1 MVTPMNWIRTN
12 VATSATLGVLALA
25 LVGGGTAVA
34 VTSAQQT
41 TTETATPSPTP
52 SSLPTSAAS
61 EDPFTA
67 TGPTTTTPTTPDGS
81 APGTSNGQP
90 TTGQPDA
97 TAPEPPATEPEP
109 PTEPAPVTPDAPTWV
124 SISPDGD
131 GFTVSWAD
139 APMNGLTLKYY
150 RVGVA
155 NPSYTS
161 GEEYTTSGTWLSI
174 PGVTSGNNCAF
185 ITAVATNGTV
195 GPTSSVCTDL
205 W

>member
-1 MVTPMNWIRTN
+1 MVTPLNWIRTN
-12 VATSATLGVLALA
+12 VATSASLGVLALA

-34 VTSAQQT
+34 VTSAQQA
-41 TTETATPSPTP
+41 TTESATPSSTP

-67 TGPTTTTPTTPDGS
+67 TGPTTTTPTTPDSS
-81 APGTSNGQP
+81 APGSGQP
-90 TTGQPDA
+90 TTGLPDP
-97 TAPEPPATEPEP
+97 TTPEPPAPVVEP
-109 PTEPAPVTPDAPTWV
+109 PAEPAPVTPDAPTWV

-131 GFTVSWAD
+131 GFAISWGD
-139 APMNGLTLKYY
+139 APMNGLTLNYY

-161 GEEYTTSGTWLSI
+161 GEEYTTGGTWLAI

-195 GPTSSVCTDL
+195 GPTASVCTDL

>member
-12 VATSATLGVLALA
+12 VATSAALGVLALA

-34 VTSAQQT
+34 VTSAQQAI
-41 TTETATPSPTP
+41 TESATPSSTP
-52 SSLPTSAAS
+52 SDGPSSAAS

-67 TGPTTTTPTTPDGS
+67 TGPTITAPTTPDGS
-81 APGTSNGQP
+81 APPSSGQP
-90 TTGQPDA
+90 SAGQPDA

-161 GEEYTTSGTWLSI
+161 GEEYTTGGTWLSI

>member
-1 MVTPMNWIRTN
+1 MVTPLNWIRTN

-34 VTSAQQT
+34 VTSAQQAT
-41 TTETATPSPTP
+41 DSATPTPTP
-52 SSLPTSAAS
+52 SSLPTSAA

-67 TGPTTTTPTTPDGS
+67 TGPTTTPTTPDGS
-81 APGTSNGQP
+81 APGTPNGQP
-90 TTGQPDA
+90 STGQPDT
-97 TAPEPPATEPEP
+97 TAPEPPAPVVEP

-124 SISPDGD
+124 SINPDGD
-131 GFTVSWAD
+131 GFAVSWGD

-150 RVGVA
+150 RVGIA

-161 GEEYTTSGTWLSI
+161 GEEYTTSGTWLAI

-185 ITAVATNGTV
+185 ITPVATNGAV
-195 GPTSSVCTDL
+195 GPTASVCTDL

>member
-1 MVTPMNWIRTN
+1 MVTPLNWIRTN

-34 VTSAQQT
+34 VTSAQQA

-81 APGTSNGQP
+81 APPSSGQP
-90 TTGQPDA
+90 SAGQPDA

-109 PTEPAPVTPDAPTWV
+109 PTEPAPVTPDAPAWV
-124 SISPDGD
+124 NISPDGD
-131 GFTVSWAD
+131 GFAISWGD
-139 APMNGLTLKYY
+139 APMNGLTLNYY

-161 GEEYTTSGTWLSI
+161 GEEYTTGGTWLAI

>member
-1 MVTPMNWIRTN
+1 MVTPLNWIRTN
-12 VATSATLGVLALA
+12 VATSAALGVLALA

-34 VTSAQQT
+34 VTSAQQAI
-41 TTETATPSPTP
+41 TESATPSSTP
-52 SSLPTSAAS
+52 SDGPTSAAS

-67 TGPTTTTPTTPDGS
+67 TGPTITAPTTPDGS
-81 APGTSNGQP
+81 APPSSGQP
-90 TTGQPDA
+90 SAGQPDA

-124 SISPDGD
+124 SINPDGD
-131 GFTVSWAD
+131 GFAISWGD
-139 APMNGLTLKYY
+139 APMNGLTLNYY

-161 GEEYTTSGTWLSI
+161 GEEYTTGGTWLSI

-185 ITAVATNGTV
+185 ITPVATNGAV
-195 GPTSSVCTDL
+195 GPTASVCTDL

>member
-1 MVTPMNWIRTN
+1 MVTPLNWIRTN
-12 VATSATLGVLALA
+12 VATSAALGVLALA

-34 VTSAQQT
+34 VTSAQQA

-67 TGPTTTTPTTPDGS
+67 TGPTTTAPTTPDGS

-131 GFTVSWAD
+131 GFAISWGD
-139 APMNGLTLKYY
+139 APMNGLTLNYY

-161 GEEYTTSGTWLSI
+161 GEEYTTSGTWLAI

-185 ITAVATNGTV
+185 ITPVATNGAV
-195 GPTSSVCTDL
+195 GPTASVCTDL

>member
-12 VATSATLGVLALA
+12 VATSAALGVLALA

-34 VTSAQQT
+34 VTSAQQA
-41 TTETATPSPTP
+41 TTESATPSSTP

-67 TGPTTTTPTTPDGS
+67 TGPTTTAPTTPDGS
-81 APGTSNGQP
+81 APPSSGQP
-90 TTGQPDA
+90 SAGQPDA

-109 PTEPAPVTPDAPTWV
+109 HTEPAPVTPDAPAWV
-124 SISPDGD
+124 NISPDGD
-131 GFTVSWAD
+131 GFAVSWAD

-161 GEEYTTSGTWLSI
+161 GEEYTTGGTWLSI

>member
-1 MVTPMNWIRTN
+1 MVTPLNWIRTN
-12 VATSATLGVLALA
+12 AATSAALGVLTLA

-34 VTSAQQT
+34 VTSAQQAT
-41 TTETATPSPTP
+41 DSATPTSTP
-52 SSLPTSAAS
+52 SSLPTSAA

-67 TGPTTTTPTTPDGS
+67 TGPTTTPTTPDGS
-81 APGTSNGQP
+81 APGTPNGQP
-90 TTGQPDA
+90 STGQPDT
-97 TAPEPPATEPEP
+97 TAPEPPAPVVEP

-131 GFTVSWAD
+131 GFAVSWGD
-139 APMNGLTLKYY
+139 APMNGLTLNYY
-150 RVGVA
+150 RVGIA

-174 PGVTSGNNCAF
+174 PGVTSGNNCVF
-185 ITAVATNGTV
+185 ITAVATNGAA

>member
-12 VATSATLGVLALA
+12 VATSAALGVLALA

-34 VTSAQQT
+34 VTSAQQAI
-41 TTETATPSPTP
+41 TESATPSSTP
-52 SSLPTSAAS
+52 SDGPSSAAS

-67 TGPTTTTPTTPDGS
+67 TGPTITAPTTPDGS
-81 APGTSNGQP
+81 APPSSGQP
-90 TTGQPDA
+90 SAGQPDA

-131 GFTVSWAD
+131 GFAISWGD
-139 APMNGLTLKYY
+139 APMNGLTLNYY

-161 GEEYTTSGTWLSI
+161 GEEYTTGGTWLSI

-185 ITAVATNGTV
+185 ITPVATNGAV
-195 GPTSSVCTDL
+195 GPTASVCTDL

>member
-12 VATSATLGVLALA
+12 VATSAALGVLALA

-34 VTSAQQT
+34 VTSAQQA
-41 TTETATPSPTP
+41 TTESATPTSAP

-67 TGPTTTTPTTPDGS
+67 TGPTTTAPTTPDSS
-81 APGTSNGQP
+81 APGSGQP
-90 TTGQPDA
+90 TTGLPDP
-97 TAPEPPATEPEP
+97 TTPEPPAPVVEP
-109 PTEPAPVTPDAPTWV
+109 PAPPAPVTPDAPTWV
-124 SISPDGD
+124 SINPDGD
-131 GFTVSWAD
+131 GFAISWGD

-161 GEEYTTSGTWLSI
+161 GEEYTTGGTWLSI

-185 ITAVATNGTV
+185 ITPVATNGAV

>member
-1 MVTPMNWIRTN
+1 MVTPLNWIRTN

-34 VTSAQQT
+34 VTSAQQAT
-41 TTETATPSPTP
+41 DSATPTPTP
-52 SSLPTSAAS
+52 SSLPTSAA

-67 TGPTTTTPTTPDGS
+67 TGPTTTPTTPDGS

-109 PTEPAPVTPDAPTWV
+109 PTEPAPVTPDAPAWV
-124 SISPDGD
+124 SINPDGD
-131 GFTVSWAD
+131 GFAVSWGD

-150 RVGVA
+150 RVGIA
-155 NPSYTS
+155 NPAYTS

-185 ITAVATNGTV
+185 ITPVATNGTV
-195 GPTSSVCTDL
+195 GPTASVCSTDL

>member
-1 MVTPMNWIRTN
+1 MVTPLNWIRTN
-12 VATSATLGVLALA
+12 AATSAALGVLTLA

-34 VTSAQQT
+34 VTSAQQAT
-41 TTETATPSPTP
+41 DSATPTSTP
-52 SSLPTSAAS
+52 SSLPTSAA

-67 TGPTTTTPTTPDGS
+67 TGPTTTPTTPDGS
-81 APGTSNGQP
+81 APGTPNGQP
-90 TTGQPDA
+90 STGQPDT
-97 TAPEPPATEPEP
+97 TAPEPPAPVVVEP

-131 GFTVSWAD
+131 GFAVSWGD

-150 RVGVA
+150 RVGIA

-161 GEEYTTSGTWLSI
+161 GEEYTTSGTWLAI

-185 ITAVATNGTV
+185 ITPVATNGAV
-195 GPTSSVCTDL
+195 GPTASVCTDL

>member
-1 MVTPMNWIRTN
+1 MVTPLNWIRTN

-34 VTSAQQT
+34 VTSAQQA

-52 SSLPTSAAS
+52 SSLPASAAS

-81 APGTSNGQP
+81 APGSGQP
-90 TTGQPDA
+90 TTGLPDP
-97 TAPEPPATEPEP
+97 TTPEPPAPAVEP
-109 PTEPAPVTPDAPTWV
+109 PAPPAPVTPDAPTWV
-124 SISPDGD
+124 SINPDGD
-131 GFTVSWAD
+131 GFAISWAD

-161 GEEYTTSGTWLSI
+161 GEEYTTSGTWLAI

-185 ITAVATNGTV
+185 VTAVATNGTV

>member
-1 MVTPMNWIRTN
+1 MVTPINWIRTN
-12 VATSATLGVLALA
+12 VATSAALGVLALA

-34 VTSAQQT
+34 VTSAQQAI
-41 TTETATPSPTP
+41 TESATPSSTP
-52 SSLPTSAAS
+52 SDGPSSAAS

-67 TGPTTTTPTTPDGS
+67 TGPTTTAPTTPDGS
-81 APGTSNGQP
+81 APPSSGQP
-90 TTGQPDA
+90 SAGQPDA

-131 GFTVSWAD
+131 GFAISWGD
-139 APMNGLTLKYY
+139 APMNGLTLNYY

-161 GEEYTTSGTWLSI
+161 GEEYTTGGTWLSI

-185 ITAVATNGTV
+185 ITPVATNGTV
-195 GPTSSVCTDL
+195 GPTASVCTDL